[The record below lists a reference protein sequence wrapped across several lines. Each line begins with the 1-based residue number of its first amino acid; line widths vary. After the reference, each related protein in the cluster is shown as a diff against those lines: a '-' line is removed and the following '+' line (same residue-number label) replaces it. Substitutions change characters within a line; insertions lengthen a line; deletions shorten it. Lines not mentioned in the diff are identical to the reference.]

1 MLNAVVWELAVAAKF
16 FAGFFAVVFFVGYYY
31 FTGRKNPGKACG

>member
-1 MLNAVVWELAVAAKF
+1 MLNTMVWELAAAKI

-31 FTGRKNPGKACG
+31 FTNRKMPGTACS

>member
-1 MLNAVVWELAVAAKF
+1 MLNAMVWELAAAAKI

-31 FTGRKNPGKACG
+31 FTGKTEPGKACS